1 MRYTVQEGETSYTD
15 TSVIKRQVYRY
26 TIYAVDMAGNCSEQY
41 QMEAVTDPLPEAAE
55 EFTLASENQRNYISF
70 IKSGLR
76 ECGYYEIYRRPDYIS
91 QYTKIATI
99 VNDKN
104 EEESYEDVDVFSGGK
119 YYYYI
124 VSYSADGTTGA
135 KGIISFPVE
144 EGTYQI
150 AAYKDGYKPKDM
162 TVTVEKGNKKEVMI
176 ELEQNS
182 LISASI
188 TSKKMTHEE
197 MEKEGI
203 DTDKNRAV
211 YDYTLALKYEKE
223 EIPTLKFDNRNESKN
238 RWTFEVPIYNES
250 GDGMHESKE
259 KKKIDIT
266 DVSDDPENPVFVV
279 TQTEKI
285 SISWLSNVYKV
296 TMMLCSEAGET
307 FGLKN
312 VKVKLSLPKELQL
325 AQILYL
331 V

>member
-1 MRYTVQEGETSYTD
+1 ME
-15 TSVIKRQVYRY
+15 K
-26 TIYAVDMAGNCSEQY
+26 NCK
-41 QMEAVTDPLPEAAE
+41 
-55 EFTLASENQRNYISF
+55 NSF

-124 VSYSADGTTGA
+124 VSYSA
-135 KGIISFPVE
+135 
-144 EGTYQI
+144 
-150 AAYKDGYKPKDM
+150 
-162 TVTVEKGNKKEVMI
+162 
-176 ELEQNS
+176 
-182 LISASI
+182 
-188 TSKKMTHEE
+188 
-197 MEKEGI
+197 
-203 DTDKNRAV
+203 
-211 YDYTLALKYEKE
+211 
-223 EIPTLKFDNRNESKN
+223 
-238 RWTFEVPIYNES
+238 
-250 GDGMHESKE
+250 
-259 KKKIDIT
+259 